1 MCSLWT
7 TQKIRAGLN
16 ASCPQIT
23 DLTFSR
29 SETNETD
36 AIKIL
41 ESGHNVAV
49 VFAGNM
55 PEAWNGYRVINGDE
69 HDLRHLDP
77 KGVVVGLTPKGNK
90 AKRDTSGFVVRQ
102 AA

>member
-1 MCSLWT
+1 MWT
-7 TQKIRAGLN
+7 TQKTRVGLN

-23 DLTFSR
+23 TLRFPDPR
-29 SETNETD
+29 QKKTD
-36 AIKIL
+36 AIQVL
-41 ESGHNVAV
+41 GRGHNVAI
-49 VFAGNM
+49 VFAGDM
-55 PEAWNGYRVINGDE
+55 PKAWNGYRVINGDE